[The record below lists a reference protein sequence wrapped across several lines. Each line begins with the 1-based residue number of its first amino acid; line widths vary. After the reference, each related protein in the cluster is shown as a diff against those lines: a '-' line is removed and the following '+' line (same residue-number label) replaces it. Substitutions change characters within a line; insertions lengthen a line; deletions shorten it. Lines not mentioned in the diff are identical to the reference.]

1 MAAWRWKEVLD
12 VVTGRPTNDNIVHLR
27 RNRTETD
34 VLNELDAAK
43 ERLIDHVNAILP
55 LRDAVRDL
63 QIELVEMLVKRDP
76 GIEFSVMHLPEI
88 NLETLTMSDGAGE
101 QPLDETDE

>member
-43 ERLIDHVNAILP
+43 EKLIDHVNAILP
-55 LRDAVRDL
+55 LRDAVREL
-63 QIELVEMLVKRDP
+63 QLELAAMLRSGDT
-76 GIEFSVMHLPEI
+76 GREFSVMHLPEI
-88 NLETLTMSDGAGE
+88 NLETLTMSDGG
-101 QPLDETDE
+101 QTHVDESAE